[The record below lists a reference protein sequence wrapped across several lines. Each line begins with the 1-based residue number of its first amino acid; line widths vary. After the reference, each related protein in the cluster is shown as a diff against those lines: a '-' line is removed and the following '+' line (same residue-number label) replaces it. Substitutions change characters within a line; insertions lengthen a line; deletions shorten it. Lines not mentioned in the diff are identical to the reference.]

1 MKHDFVHGGNSYQPF
16 HRHRHHPG
24 SRPDCPHRPL
34 PDGPPQL
41 QRALCYRELG
51 PRKPG
56 LRFSPGVATHCT
68 KQATFCL
75 AAAGG
80 TPCRHRGNDARLGGN
95 AEFLL
100 PLAGPFL
107 AVGLNVLLVDAR
119 NHGRSDHDGHSS
131 LPRFADDLGNAVDW
145 IRQQT
150 EHAGPVALC
159 GHSLGGGAALLCA
172 AEREDI
178 AAVISLATFAHPT
191 DMMRRFM
198 RKARIPDLL
207 VPLVL
212 RYVERVIGRRYDDIA
227 PINTICRVTCPVL
240 VMHGSS
246 DRTVPHGDM
255 EAMRRKCQ
263 GHPPE
268 FVAIPG
274 AGHSSVKRF
283 MEHEGA
289 LVDFLKR
296 AGF

>member
-1 MKHDFVHGGNSYQPF
+1 MVHRSFGAPCVEENSDPESLGFAFRQAWLPTARSKRLF
-16 HRHRHHPG
+16 AWLLPAGHP
-24 SRPDCPHRPL
+24 
-34 PDGPPQL
+34 
-41 QRALCYRELG
+41 A
-51 PRKPG
+51 
-56 LRFSPGVATHCT
+56 ATVVMMH
-68 KQATFCL
+68 
-75 AAAGG
+75 GW
-80 TPCRHRGNDARLGGN
+80 GGN

-145 IRQQT
+145 VRQQT